1 MFAHNEPLALTPQE
15 YTELVRSPFVDET
28 AGDPVHAV
36 VVVQGR
42 DTAHLPLPGAL
53 PFVVLWVGDEFA
65 GAGPAAADLVV
76 PDRDVDDIVANIRRA
91 PLAARTLAVLLRSV
105 ATVDVATGLAMESAA
120 YSMLQAGPE
129 FEAWRAGRP
138 AAPITDAGPTVLV
151 DRQDDALTITLD
163 RPRRHNAIST
173 RLRDELAAALAIAV
187 ADESLARVVLRGNGP
202 SFCSGGDLDEFGTR
216 PDPVTAHVTRL
227 ARSPARLIDRLAA
240 RSTVELH
247 GAAFGGGIE
256 MAAFADDVV
265 ARPDTRIA
273 LPEVALGL
281 IPGAGG
287 TVSVTRRVGRQ
298 RTAALALSGREIDA
312 ATALAWGLVDRIAPR

>member
-15 YTELVRSPFVDET
+15 YAELVSSPFVDET
-28 AGDPVHAV
+28 AGDPQHAV
-36 VVVQGR
+36 VVVQGPN
-42 DTAHLPLPGAL
+42 DPALPLPGSL

-65 GAGPAAADLVV
+65 GSGPAAADLVV
-76 PDRDVDDIVANIRRA
+76 SDDDVDDVVTNIHRA

-105 ATVDVATGLAMESAA
+105 TAVDLAGGLAMESAA

-129 FEAWRAGRP
+129 FAAWRAGRP
-138 AAPITDAGPTVLV
+138 VTPITDPDPTVLV
-151 DRQDDALTITLD
+151 ERHANVLTITLD

-187 ADESLARVVLRGNGP
+187 ADDSLARVVLRGNGP

-216 PDPVTAHVTRL
+216 PDPATAHVTRL
-227 ARSPARLIDRLAA
+227 ARSPARLIARLAA
-240 RSTVELH
+240 RTTVELH

-256 MAAFADDVV
+256 MAAFAGDVV
-265 ARPDTRIA
+265 AAPETRIA
-273 LPEVALGL
+273 LPEVGLGL

-287 TVSVTRRVGRQ
+287 TVSLTRRIGRQ
-298 RTAALALSGREIDA
+298 RTAALTLSGREIDA
-312 ATALAWGLVDRIAPR
+312 GTALAWGLVDRIAPH

>member
-15 YTELVRSPFVDET
+15 YAELVRSPFVDET

-36 VVVQGR
+36 VVVQGP
-42 DTAHLPLPGAL
+42 DTADLPLPGAL

-65 GAGPAAADLVV
+65 GPGPAAADLVV
-76 PDRDVDDIVANIRRA
+76 PDREVDDIVANIRRA

-129 FEAWRAGRP
+129 FEAWRASRP

-151 DRQDDALTITLD
+151 DRQGDALTITLD

-216 PDPVTAHVTRL
+216 SDPVTAHVTRL